1 MRRVGVDVGSC
12 TVRAMHWSTCNG
24 GSHGRAE
31 ITRNTKEV
39 SALNNVRLGMW
50 VCVWVL
56 GYGSCPVA
64 LLGQGGWDRGWVG
77 GPYVLSR

>member
-1 MRRVGVDVGSC
+1 MTLRDVL
-12 TVRAMHWSTCNG
+12 VRLSQSESRG
-24 GSHGRAE
+24 GAE
-31 ITRNTKEV
+31 TTRNTKEV
-39 SALNNVRLGMW
+39 SALNNVRLRMW

-56 GYGSCPVA
+56 RYGSCPVA